1 MPIWTADTDS
11 TPAGQQRLA
20 ERLQLQAEV
29 YRSLMQIALT
39 HSNVVAFVFQDWA
52 DQYSWIDYSSD
63 GIKYYQGYG
72 DLGIIDMDYQPKPAY
87 TAVLDALKN
96 GQ

>member
-1 MPIWTADTDS
+1 MCLYGPADTNS

-63 GIKYYQGYG
+63 GIKY
-72 DLGIIDMDYQPKPAY
+72 LRVMAILVSLI
-87 TAVLDALKN
+87 
-96 GQ
+96 